1 MAGQPGYERLSRLD
15 AAFLSFETA
24 NAPMHVALT
33 LVFQKGPLGRA
44 GGGVDVARIRRHV
57 GARLSR
63 VPRYRQKIQK
73 ARLTG
78 DFLWVDDQHFDL
90 DYHVRHTSLPQPGS
104 DIELKERCAEI
115 LERPLNRA
123 HPLWEAWIIEGI
135 SDGRFAL
142 LCKVHH
148 CMVDGVGGMAL
159 LQALLSV
166 DPVEPSG
173 VIDGWQPR
181 PAPSESELLAS
192 AVKRRQR
199 LIAGA
204 RDTLMAAA
212 ADPQKARESFVEGAT
227 ALLEFARRGLKL
239 PETVSF
245 NQPIGPNRRVEWLAL
260 DLAQT
265 KSIGTRLA
273 ATVNDVALATIAG
286 GFRRF
291 LEGRGQL
298 GGATSLRTVVPV
310 NLRPPG
316 EEASLGNQASCWM
329 IDLPVDQ
336 IDPRETLRR
345 IHAQTVVHK
354 SQHSARGGELL
365 TSAAEWAN
373 ADIMHTVIR
382 ALSSAHPYN
391 LIITNV
397 PGPPTP
403 LYLAGAPMLTAHPH
417 LPLFESQGIGLA
429 IFRYVDQLHIGL
441 VGDRDQM
448 PDIGELRYAIDYSFK
463 ALVAAAEAAAPAK
476 KQAMAAGSGG
486 H

>member
-1 MAGQPGYERLSRLD
+1 
-15 AAFLSFETA
+15 
-24 NAPMHVALT
+24 MHVALT
-33 LVFQKGPLGRA
+33 LVFQKGPLGRSD
-44 GGGVDVARIRRHV
+44 GGVDVAKIRRHV
-57 GARLSR
+57 SARLSR

-73 ARLTG
+73 APVTS
-78 DFLWVDDQHFDL
+78 DFLWVDDQNFEL
-90 DYHVRHTSLPQPGS
+90 DYHVRHSSLPQPGG
-104 DIELKERCAEI
+104 DAELQERCAEI

-123 HPLWEAWIIEGI
+123 RPLWEISIIEGLA
-135 SDGRFAL
+135 DGRFAL

-173 VIDGWQPR
+173 VIDNWQPR
-181 PAPSESELLAS
+181 PIPSEGELLAS

-204 RDTLMAAA
+204 RDKLVAAA
-212 ADPQKARESFVEGAT
+212 ADPQQARASFVEGAT

-245 NQPIGPNRRVEWLAL
+245 NQPTGPNRRVEWLSL
-260 DLAQT
+260 NLAQT

-298 GGATSLRTVVPV
+298 DKTSSLRTVVPV

-316 EEASLGNQASCWM
+316 DAANLGNQASVWM
-329 IDLPVDQ
+329 VDLPIDQ

-345 IHAQTVVHK
+345 IHAQTVTHK
-354 SQHSARGGELL
+354 SQHSAHGGELL
-365 TSAAEWAN
+365 TDAAEWAN
-373 ADIMHTVIR
+373 ADIMHSVIR

-403 LYLAGAPMLTAHPH
+403 LYLAGAPMLTAYPH
-417 LPLFESQGIGLA
+417 LPLFEAQGVGLA
-429 IFRYVDQLHIGL
+429 IFRYVDQLHVGL

-448 PDIGELRYAIDYSFK
+448 PDLGELRSAIGHSFK
-463 ALVAAAEAAAPAK
+463 ALLAAAESAAPAK
-476 KQAMAAGSGG
+476 TQSMAAGIGG